1 VWGLNTPRGF
11 ESRPFRQ
18 RGPSTHCI
26 FLWKP
31 GALAHPT
38 SHRLARLSPIA
49 RHGARRRGDRDAA
62 DPSRPGPDP
71 VPECLAEEEAQPG
84 DGTAGD
90 AGHTAFQIGWDHAHY
105 ALVPPAEHLHEG
117 NPVRQGW
124 QAGRATFGR
133 RTLQPTRLVRRWLA
147 LRLRAW
153 LRGCSF
159 ELTQLTPNYLG
170 QIEAATCPVTRR
182 ALRGDESELE
192 RINAAAGYAAGN
204 LAMLD
209 AAALAA
215 RGTLDWHDAWAQAQR
230 LQDAGTGT
238 AAEAVTHGLDAA
250 AWARLAVLMS
260 FVTPLPHAQAAR
272 LPLLVMPP
280 NRLRLLNP
288 TQGLQALVTR
298 ELARPGWSARLRQL
312 ADGLPGEA
320 LRHDFHLFVGALVPR
335 LLAAGDAD
343 ALATRHALED
353 AWQDPRV
360 NRRWQRFALALDAP
374 RAEAL
379 LQRAA
384 TVLGGRALLHSRA
397 GATEGWALPTQ
408 GRVPAVALAVA
419 PTATILPRP
428 RGRWAAH
435 AAATAAAVPLSGR

>member
-1 VWGLNTPRGF
+1 MLQTPLDLGDDPGHDVELEPRL
-11 ESRPFRQ
+11 RPQ
-18 RGPSTHCI
+18 GPYE
-26 FLWKP
+26 
-31 GALAHPT
+31 
-38 SHRLARLSPIA
+38 
-49 RHGARRRGDRDAA
+49 AA
-62 DPSRPGPDP
+62 
-71 VPECLAEEEAQPG
+71 A
-84 DGTAGD
+84 D
-90 AGHTAFQIGWDHAHY
+90 AGHTAFQIGWDHAHC

-153 LRGCSF
+153 LRGCHF

-182 ALRGDESELE
+182 ALSGNEAEVE
-192 RINAAAGYAAGN
+192 RVNAAAGYAAGN

-209 AAALAA
+209 ATALAA
-215 RGTLDWHDAWAQAQR
+215 RGTLDWQDAWAQAQH
-230 LQDAGTGT
+230 LHGAGADSG
-238 AAEAVTHGLDAA
+238 AEASARGLDAA
-250 AWARLAVLMS
+250 AWSRLAVLMS
-260 FVTPLPHAQAAR
+260 FVTPLSHEQAAR

-312 ADGLPGEA
+312 ADGLPDEA
-320 LRHDFHLFVGALVPR
+320 LRHDFNLLVGALVPR

-343 ALATRHALED
+343 PRATRRALED
-353 AWQDPRV
+353 AWQDARV

-374 RAEAL
+374 QAEAL

-408 GRVPAVALAVA
+408 GRVPSVAVALA
-419 PTATILPRP
+419 PTATTLPRR
-428 RGRWAAH
+428 RGRWAAPADSADS
-435 AAATAAAVPLSGR
+435 AAAAALLSGR

>member
-1 VWGLNTPRGF
+1 MQQTRLELDPTPF
-11 ESRPFRQ
+11 PN
-18 RGPSTHCI
+18 
-26 FLWKP
+26 
-31 GALAHPT
+31 
-38 SHRLARLSPIA
+38 
-49 RHGARRRGDRDAA
+49 
-62 DPSRPGPDP
+62 
-71 VPECLAEEEAQPG
+71 VAEEAAHAG
-84 DGTAGD
+84 DGAAGD

-105 ALVPPAEHLHEG
+105 ALVPPAEHLHEA

-133 RTLQPTRLVRRWLA
+133 RALQPTRLVRRWLA
-147 LRLRAW
+147 LRLSAW
-153 LRGCSF
+153 LRGCNF

-170 QIEAATCPVTRR
+170 QIETALCPATRR
-182 ALRGDESELE
+182 ALRGHESEVE
-192 RINAAAGYAAGN
+192 RVNVAAGYAAGN

-215 RGTLDWHDAWAQAQR
+215 RGTLDWQEAWARAQR
-230 LQDAGTGT
+230 LQDAG
-238 AAEAVTHGLDAA
+238 AEAATGGLHAA

-260 FVTPLPHAQAAR
+260 FVSPLPHEQAAR

-288 TQGLQALVTR
+288 AQGLQALVTR

-343 ALATRHALED
+343 PLATRHALED

-360 NRRWQRFALALDAP
+360 NRRWQCFALALDAP

-397 GATEGWALPTQ
+397 GATEGWALPTR
-408 GRVPAVALAVA
+408 GGVPAVAPTVA
-419 PTATILPRP
+419 ADAGPLPRP

-435 AAATAAAVPLSGR
+435 AAATAAAAAPLSGR